1 MWRRIV
7 SDYEIADHPYDQGY
21 FDAVKGR
28 QKKSQNSQ
36 YIEGYRQAKSEIRSE
51 FREAVFAIRDEGLLR
66 DRNTEAQGNRVGDV
80 PRNGKGR
87 EAN

>member
-1 MWRRIV
+1 V
-7 SDYEIADHPYDQGY
+7 SDYEIADHPYDKGY
-21 FDAVKGR
+21 FDAVEDR
-28 QKKSQNSQ
+28 KKQSQNRQ
-36 YIEGYRQAKSEIRSE
+36 YVEGYRQAKSEIRSE
-51 FREAVFAIRDEGLLR
+51 FRKAVFEIRNEGLLR

>member
-1 MWRRIV
+1 V
-7 SDYEIADHPYDQGY
+7 SGYEIADHPYDKGY

-51 FREAVFAIRDEGLLR
+51 FREAVFAIRNERVLW
-66 DRNTEAQGNRVGDV
+66 DRNSKAQSIRVGAV
-80 PRNGKGR
+80 PRNGEGR